1 VKNSRSL
8 QDLHP
13 LVAAKA
19 SRLIGTCA
27 LEGIELIVLSTL
39 RDEEFQAE
47 RYAIGRTE
55 QGADVHTSLP
65 MGHVATDNPP
75 GFSYHH
81 FGLAFDVWPIIKSR
95 VVIRFSQPDWNRCWR
110 VIRTIARDRSINLR
124 QGSDHKLDT
133 GQREWGH
140 FHYSAGLSIE
150 AIRAGE
156 RIPDVVV

>member
-1 VKNSRSL
+1 M
-8 QDLHP
+8 
-13 LVAAKA
+13 AAKA
-19 SRLIGTCA
+19 ARLIGTCS

-47 RYAIGRTE
+47 RYAYGRTE
-55 QGADVHTSLP
+55 QGPDANIRLP

-75 GFSYHH
+75 GWSFHH
-81 FGLAFDVWPIIKSR
+81 YGLAFDVWPIIKSR
-95 VVIRFSQPDWNRCWR
+95 VVIRFTAPDWDRCWR

-124 QGSDHKLDT
+124 QGSDTKLLT
-133 GQREWGH
+133 GQRDWGH

-156 RIPDVVV
+156 RLPEVDIA

>member
-1 VKNSRSL
+1 M
-8 QDLHP
+8 
-13 LVAAKA
+13 AAKA
-19 SRLIGTCA
+19 ARLIGTCS

-55 QGADVHTSLP
+55 PGSDVDIHLP

-75 GFSYHH
+75 GWSFHH
-81 FGLAFDVWPIIKSR
+81 YGLAFDVWPIIGSR
-95 VVIRFSQPDWNRCWR
+95 VVFRFSQPDWNRCWR

-124 QGSDHKLDT
+124 QGSDRKLET

-156 RIPDVVV
+156 KLPEVEITTPSAV